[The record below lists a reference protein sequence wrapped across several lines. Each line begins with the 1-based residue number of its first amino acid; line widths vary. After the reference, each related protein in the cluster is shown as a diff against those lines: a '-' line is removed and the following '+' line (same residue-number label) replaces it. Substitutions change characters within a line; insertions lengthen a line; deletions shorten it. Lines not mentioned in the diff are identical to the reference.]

1 MKGCCSGNLSA
12 EALFIG
18 SLSSVG
24 VGFSESR
31 SITAFRAILMFAS
44 IILVFRHAKKASLL

>member
-1 MKGCCSGNLSA
+1 MQFAS
-12 EALFIG
+12 FYG

-31 SITAFRAILMFAS
+31 SITAFRAILMIAS